1 MKLVIGI
8 LSVVA
13 IGILVFMLIRVKQQ
27 SNYKYTI
34 QYNYAKYSCEDFTNE
49 FEYLSGNSTIRYVNE
64 RGDSIYR
71 TGTFYIEKNKFGGLQ
86 K

>member
-1 MKLVIGI
+1 MRLVIGI

-13 IGILVFMLIRVKQQ
+13 FFILMFMFVRTKEQT
-27 SNYKYTI
+27 NYKYTI

-49 FEYLSGNSTIRYVNE
+49 FEYLPGNATIRYINE

-71 TGTFYIEKNKFGGLQ
+71 TGTFYIEKNQ

>member
-8 LSVVA
+8 LSVIAMVL
-13 IGILVFMLIRVKQQ
+13 IVFALFRTKEQ

-34 QYNYAKYSCEDFTNE
+34 EYNYAKYSCEDFTNE
-49 FEYLSGNSTIRYVNE
+49 FQYLPGNATIRYVNE
-64 RGDSIYR
+64 NGDSIYR
-71 TGTFYIEKNKFGGLQ
+71 TGTFYIEKNQ

>member
-8 LSVVA
+8 LSVVVMVA
-13 IGILVFMLIRVKQQ
+13 IVFALIRTNEQT
-27 SNYKYTI
+27 NYKYTI

-49 FEYLSGNSTIRYVNE
+49 FEYLPGNATIRYINE
-64 RGDSIYR
+64 NGDSIYR
-71 TGTFYIEKNKFGGLQ
+71 TGTFYIEKNQ

>member
-1 MKLVIGI
+1 MRLVIGI
-8 LSVVA
+8 LSVIAMVVV
-13 IGILVFMLIRVKQQ
+13 VFALFRIKEQ

-49 FEYLSGNSTIRYVNE
+49 FEYLPGNATIRYVNE

-71 TGTFYIEKNKFGGLQ
+71 TGTFYIEKNQ

>member
-13 IGILVFMLIRVKQQ
+13 MIVVVFALVRIKEQT
-27 SNYKYTI
+27 NYKYTI

-49 FEYLSGNSTIRYVNE
+49 FEYLPGNATIRYVNE
-64 RGDSIYR
+64 NGDSIYR
-71 TGTFYIEKNKFGGLQ
+71 TGTFYIETNK

>member
-13 IGILVFMLIRVKQQ
+13 MGVLVFMLVRANQQ
-27 SNYKYTI
+27 SHYKYTI

-49 FEYLSGNSTIRYVNE
+49 FEYLQGNATIRYVNE
-64 RGDSIYR
+64 NGDSIYR
-71 TGTFYIEKNKFGGLQ
+71 TGTFYIEQNQ

>member
-8 LSVVA
+8 LSVVFMVVIVFA
-13 IGILVFMLIRVKQQ
+13 LVRTKEQ

-34 QYNYAKYSCEDFTNE
+34 QYNHAKYSCEDFTNE
-49 FEYLSGNSTIRYVNE
+49 FEYLQGNATIRYINE

-71 TGTFYIEKNKFGGLQ
+71 TGTFYIEKNQ

>member
-13 IGILVFMLIRVKQQ
+13 RIVVVFALVRIKEQT
-27 SNYKYTI
+27 NYKYTI

-49 FEYLSGNSTIRYVNE
+49 FEYLPGNATIRYVNE
-64 RGDSIYR
+64 NGDSIYR
-71 TGTFYIEKNKFGGLQ
+71 TGTFYIETNK

>member
-1 MKLVIGI
+1 MRLVIGI

-13 IGILVFMLIRVKQQ
+13 FFILMFMFVRTKEQT
-27 SNYKYTI
+27 NYKYTI

-49 FEYLSGNSTIRYVNE
+49 FEYLPGNATIRYINE
-64 RGDSIYR
+64 NGDSIYR
-71 TGTFYIEKNKFGGLQ
+71 TGTFYIEKNQ

>member
-13 IGILVFMLIRVKQQ
+13 MIVVVFALVRIKEQT
-27 SNYKYTI
+27 NYKYTI

-49 FEYLSGNSTIRYVNE
+49 FEYLPGNATIRYVNE
-64 RGDSIYR
+64 NGDSIYR
-71 TGTFYIEKNKFGGLQ
+71 TGTLYIETNK